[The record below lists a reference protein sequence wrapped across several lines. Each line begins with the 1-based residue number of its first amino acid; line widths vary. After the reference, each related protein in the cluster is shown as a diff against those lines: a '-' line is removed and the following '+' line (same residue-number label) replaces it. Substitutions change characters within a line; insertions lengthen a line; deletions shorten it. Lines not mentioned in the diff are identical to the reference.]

1 MAEIKSAIE
10 IAMERTKSL
19 RLSSAEKEQLKEEEM
34 QSRAHGLA
42 NRFLEVDPHFRE
54 VEKELAKFSPE
65 ERSQVEKTML
75 ADFAEAMNLDRNN
88 DLIFQGIDILAPEK
102 HALLFKA
109 KELVGEYRTHRE
121 KERQKIEKALRRKL
135 EEQGITGAAVLPKVE
150 GSQEWAEALSG
161 LRMPYEKNLKDLSE
175 GLRK

>member
-65 ERSQVEKTML
+65 ERAQVEKTML
-75 ADFAEAMNLDRNN
+75 ADFAEAMDLDRNN

-121 KERQKIEKALRRKL
+121 KERQKTEKALRRKL